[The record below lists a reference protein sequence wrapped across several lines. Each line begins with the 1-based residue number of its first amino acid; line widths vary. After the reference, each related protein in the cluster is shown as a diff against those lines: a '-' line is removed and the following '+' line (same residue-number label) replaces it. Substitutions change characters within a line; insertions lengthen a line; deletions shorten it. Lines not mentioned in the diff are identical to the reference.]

1 MGVVPVRPQAREAV
15 ADALKKKVHWAY
27 VEIVSELADDAIQAF
42 LAAEETKVERQAAY
56 KGIDNDYPE
65 LIRLCGP
72 WRRVDE

>member
-42 LAAEETKVERQAAY
+42 LAAELIDDEYDLRQE
-56 KGIDNDYPE
+56 IDDPE
-65 LIRLCGP
+65 PARYVRLCGP
-72 WRRVDE
+72 WRRVDG